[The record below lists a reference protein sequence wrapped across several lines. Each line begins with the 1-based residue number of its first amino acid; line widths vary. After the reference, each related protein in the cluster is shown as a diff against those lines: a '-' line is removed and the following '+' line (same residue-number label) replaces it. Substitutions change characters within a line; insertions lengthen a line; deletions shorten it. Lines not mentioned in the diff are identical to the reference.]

1 MKKKNRERGR
11 EEEKIQSLDRNG
23 TEIRCPPIL
32 RPRWEN
38 RQAARQTR
46 STEAVARWW
55 TVSTRYSSSVHI
67 DGETGPSLCQN
78 KKNKKRERERERSW
92 FSRRVRFIITKTGP
106 RLHRLNVPWFVCT
119 HTHIHTHKYRWL
131 SLLSFS
137 LFSFSRFFF
146 PSHFVALVDTR

>member
-78 KKNKKRERERERSW
+78 KKNKKRERESVAGFRGGSDSLLR
-92 FSRRVRFIITKTGP
+92 RRV
-106 RLHRLNVPWFVCT
+106 HVC
-119 HTHIHTHKYRWL
+119 I
-131 SLLSFS
+131 
-137 LFSFSRFFF
+137 
-146 PSHFVALVDTR
+146 D